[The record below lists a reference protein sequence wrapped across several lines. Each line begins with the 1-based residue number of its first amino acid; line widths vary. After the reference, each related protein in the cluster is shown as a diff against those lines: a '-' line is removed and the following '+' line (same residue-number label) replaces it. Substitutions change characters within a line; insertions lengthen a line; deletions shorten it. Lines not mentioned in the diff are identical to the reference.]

1 MSFKLCTLVHFGMI
15 FWGKI
20 IEFLKV
26 KQKKNSISNGKQS
39 YENSSA
45 ALFAFGVKLLSSF
58 PVAVLVSFHH

>member
-26 KQKKNSISNGKQS
+26 KQKKKTVFLMGNKVMKIHLRFFLHSVLS
-39 YENSSA
+39 YSL
-45 ALFAFGVKLLSSF
+45 LF
-58 PVAVLVSFHH
+58 P